1 MGRSSPSSYTTGGG
15 TMNPQKVALSLFW
28 RTLFLLL
35 LLLAA
40 CVAAWV
46 QTLRTLE
53 AEPQN
58 VRQNARHLASLVRLS
73 SESLHLADRA
83 ARPTLVKALG
93 SREGMVLKSR
103 TVADVWT
110 TPHAGDYAG
119 EMATELRSLLGRE
132 LLVASS
138 VNGMPGL
145 WLGFVVDREA
155 WWLQA
160 PAQLV
165 QQPMPEVGLAWL
177 AAAVF
182 ITFAGAMLIAQ
193 RINRPLRDL
202 SFAASRITVAST
214 NHGWTRPPSPAR
226 SAR

>member
-1 MGRSSPSSYTTGGG
+1 
-15 TMNPQKVALSLFW
+15 MNPQKVALSLFW

-35 LLLAA
+35 LLLAS

-58 VRQNARHLASLVRLS
+58 VRQSARHLASLVRLS

-93 SREGMVLKSR
+93 AREGMVLQSR
-103 TVADVWT
+103 AVADVWT
-110 TPHAGDYAG
+110 TPPAADHAGELA
-119 EMATELRSLLGRE
+119 AELRSLLGRE

-138 VNGMPGL
+138 VNGTPGL

-160 PAQLV
+160 PAQLARGRDFEPFDRSLDV
-165 QQPMPEVGLAWL
+165 QVSRLRKLIEPDAAQPRYIQTVWGVGYVFVPDG
-177 AAAVF
+177 AA
-182 ITFAGAMLIAQ
+182 
-193 RINRPLRDL
+193 
-202 SFAASRITVAST
+202 
-214 NHGWTRPPSPAR
+214 
-226 SAR
+226 